1 MLPILLE
8 RVLFSVEGQACSR
21 GRESKKGERA
31 HCADPTGS
39 DLGVAAF

>member
-1 MLPILLE
+1 MLK
-8 RVLFSVEGQACSR
+8 GAAAQ
-21 GRESKKGERA
+21 RESKKGERA